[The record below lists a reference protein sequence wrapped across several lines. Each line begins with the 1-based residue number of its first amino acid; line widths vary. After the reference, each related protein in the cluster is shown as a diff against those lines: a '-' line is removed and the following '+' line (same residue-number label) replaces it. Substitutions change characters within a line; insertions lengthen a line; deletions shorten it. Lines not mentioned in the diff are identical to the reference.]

1 MDHLVET
8 IAILTDEER
17 REFRAFIQRRRS
29 KKERKDLELFD
40 ILASQDELKPREIAG
55 KLYGKPM
62 LNAYHTLRKRLVKEL
77 LDFTMLKS
85 MDEDNTSYST
95 LLGMLAM
102 ARRLIDKNRADIARR
117 YLDKA
122 EQLAL
127 QTETFD
133 LLDNIYNL
141 KIRYAH
147 ELDMDVTQI
156 ISSAQKYREEAEV
169 EEKVNMAYGLIRQ
182 RLNEIRLTGET
193 RSLSSLMTSV
203 LREINL
209 DEDRIVSPSLMFLL
223 VSMTRSAVIAT
234 KNYHLFDPYV
244 TAIYDRLVQAEAFS
258 KKDHLHHLW
267 FLYMIAH
274 VKYRNRDFE
283 AARKYV
289 DELTERVSD
298 FNKLHYNRF
307 YPRVVMLDAA
317 VYSYMQE
324 NEEAIRIL
332 QNALGDD
339 RLNLSVEDKCNMT
352 LNLAVYHFQA
362 EDFRSANRVLRDM
375 GHSDKW
381 LENRMG
387 VEWRFKKNLI
397 EIIVQVEMG
406 NSEIAL
412 SRIASMDR
420 YFSGFFENEMYQ
432 RARIFLGLIKHV
444 IEKPESVTTEA
455 FSKKVDDTIIRLPGH
470 REDIQAMTFYCWLKS
485 KMQRRPY
492 YPVLVETVRSFGKE
506 HPSE

>member
-156 ISSAQKYREEAEV
+156 IRSAQKYREEAEV
-169 EEKVNMAYGLIRQ
+169 EEKVKAKSQVRQFVGNGAAGDTSLKQGDVVPQGAEAGAIVIKGYRRAPAFGVHPDVGLIFMGPTRRQ
-182 RLNEIRLTGET
+182 ADRAKSKLAVGSVADDVVGLLQHRPHVGDVGSGGWVTEIHTKIHGAVGIDAPRAGFQGMGRAKQGHHAQEKKNHSFHWFGFLVKNGAPAPGRAALFIDGKRMENVTGW
-193 RSLSSLMTSV
+193 
-203 LREINL
+203 RENL
-209 DEDRIVSPSLMFLL
+209 GALGRAVS
-223 VSMTRSAVIAT
+223 
-234 KNYHLFDPYV
+234 
-244 TAIYDRLVQAEAFS
+244 
-258 KKDHLHHLW
+258 
-267 FLYMIAH
+267 
-274 VKYRNRDFE
+274 NRDSQD
-283 AARKYV
+283 
-289 DELTERVSD
+289 DEIT
-298 FNKLHYNRF
+298 
-307 YPRVVMLDAA
+307 
-317 VYSYMQE
+317 
-324 NEEAIRIL
+324 RIL
-332 QNALGDD
+332 
-339 RLNLSVEDKCNMT
+339 
-352 LNLAVYHFQA
+352 
-362 EDFRSANRVLRDM
+362 
-375 GHSDKW
+375 
-381 LENRMG
+381 
-387 VEWRFKKNLI
+387 
-397 EIIVQVEMG
+397 
-406 NSEIAL
+406 
-412 SRIASMDR
+412 IASI
-420 YFSGFFENEMYQ
+420 G
-432 RARIFLGLIKHV
+432 A
-444 IEKPESVTTEA
+444 
-455 FSKKVDDTIIRLPGH
+455 
-470 REDIQAMTFYCWLKS
+470 
-485 KMQRRPY
+485 
-492 YPVLVETVRSFGKE
+492 
-506 HPSE
+506 